1 MSDTLLRD
9 QSAPAYPVR
18 SVANALEILLM
29 LRDQESIGVTEAG
42 RRLGVARSTAH
53 RLLSMLE
60 HYGFVSRDPVA
71 RKYRFGPA
79 LVGLGLAAA
88 HGLDIRRRARPHME
102 RLAAEVEETVTLM
115 ILEGADVRFV
125 DCVESP
131 RSIRVGARIGL
142 SRPAHCTSGGKAI
155 LARLS
160 HDELEELYPS
170 ESLPRLTE
178 HSLTRRSDLLSALAE
193 VRSNGYGTNLG
204 ESDLELV
211 GVGVAIAN
219 VVGSPRAALGV
230 SAPAGRMTA
239 ERIEEIA
246 AASTRA
252 ALLIGE
258 TFH

>member
-1 MSDTLLRD
+1 
-9 QSAPAYPVR
+9 
-18 SVANALEILLM
+18 
-29 LRDQESIGVTEAG
+29 
-42 RRLGVARSTAH
+42 
-53 RLLSMLE
+53 
-60 HYGFVSRDPVA
+60 
-71 RKYRFGPA
+71 
-79 LVGLGLAAA
+79 
-88 HGLDIRRRARPHME
+88 ME

-131 RSIRVGARIGL
+131 RSIRVAARIGL

-160 HDELEELYPS
+160 RDELEELYPS
-170 ESLPRLTE
+170 ESLPGLTE
-178 HSLTRRSDLLSALAE
+178 HSLTRRSDLFSALAE
-193 VRSNGYGTNLG
+193 VRGSGYGTNLG
-204 ESDLELV
+204 ESDTELV

-219 VVGSPRAALGV
+219 VVGSPKAALGV
-230 SAPAGRMTA
+230 SAPAGRMTP

-246 AASTRA
+246 AASTRT